1 MNEMNINDIILC
13 YTDGLTES
21 TNHKKETFSK
31 KILMDILKESK
42 DGTAPEIL
50 NYLMNKFQ
58 DFTKG
63 ESLSD
68 DITVI
73 VLKRNNSKEYIQ
85 EI

>member
-1 MNEMNINDIILC
+1 
-13 YTDGLTES
+13 
-21 TNHKKETFSK
+21 
-31 KILMDILKESK
+31 MDILKESK

-50 NYLMNKFQ
+50 NYLMKKFQ